1 MRPVVQSYQYGPCC
15 CCCLRVSRHSGLVDP
30 LFSRR
35 EVSRCRGNGCQQ
47 AKSNFEAADTP
58 ACTVRCASKLRRPPQ
73 LPRQL
78 TFSSEAATRRA
89 CSQYCTWQTLD
100 CDPLEDYKDPVGDS
114 ILVFTGRE
122 KLAKKWKTVQGQ
134 SGSDR
139 ALYDEEI
146 PVIECLV
153 TNFHLEEGSDSLIA
167 GNNSRAA
174 TGATT

>member
-1 MRPVVQSYQYGPCC
+1 
-15 CCCLRVSRHSGLVDP
+15 
-30 LFSRR
+30 
-35 EVSRCRGNGCQQ
+35 
-47 AKSNFEAADTP
+47 
-58 ACTVRCASKLRRPPQ
+58 
-73 LPRQL
+73 
-78 TFSSEAATRRA
+78 
-89 CSQYCTWQTLD
+89 
-100 CDPLEDYKDPVGDS
+100 
-114 ILVFTGRE
+114 LVFTGRE